1 MTTEELLESWH
12 RLRSARPVGE
22 DQVAFAPVVFGG
34 TDSPIELAVDTAGDL
49 HLLVPTAGPAT
60 RALPPDFNGL
70 KLRQGRM
77 GHGDCLDL
85 CSPAA
90 HEAMFATLC
99 SELISAILVE
109 QREPWAAAVSIVR
122 GWQSAWRPLRQP
134 MSRSVQ
140 IGLAGELLMLQALWI
155 PALGPEAV
163 NLWSGPDRERH
174 DFTSERL
181 HMEVKA
187 TTRSR
192 HEHEIS
198 RVDQLSAPPGRRL
211 VLASV
216 QLEESSAGS
225 QSPATLIDSVLDE
238 IRRDRAAIDGFL
250 TRLDGLE
257 WSDEMR
263 RSPDLFRFHFRDAQL
278 FEVDDEFP
286 RLPPD
291 FTLPP
296 GLISIR
302 YMISL
307 ANLPFLDTQGM
318 IADIADNDI
327 WSDR

>member
-1 MTTEELLESWH
+1 MTTEELLGSW
-12 RLRSARPVGE
+12 RTLRSVRPIGE
-22 DQVAFAPVVFGG
+22 DQIVSAPVVFGAIN
-34 TDSPIELAVDTAGDL
+34 SAIELAVDSAGDL

-60 RALPPDFNGL
+60 RTLPPDFNGL

-77 GHGDCLDL
+77 GNSDCLDL

-99 SELISAILVE
+99 SELIPAILVE
-109 QREPWAAAVSIVR
+109 DREPWAAAVSIVR

-134 MSRSVQ
+134 MSRSAQ
-140 IGLAGELLMLQALWI
+140 IGLAGELLLLRALWI

-163 NLWSGPDRERH
+163 HLWSGPDRERH
-174 DFTSERL
+174 DFTSERI

-198 RVDQLSAPPGRRL
+198 RVDQLSVPLGRRL
-211 VLASV
+211 IFASV

-225 QSPATLIDSVLDE
+225 QSLATLIDSIFSQ

-263 RSPDLFRFHFRDAQL
+263 RSPDLLRFHLRDAQL

-286 RLPPD
+286 RLPPA
-291 FTLPP
+291 FALPA

-302 YMISL
+302 YTISL
-307 ANLPFLDTQGM
+307 ANLPILDTENM
-318 IADIADNDI
+318 IADIAD
-327 WSDR
+327 SDR